1 MPDMENGTKIIFFQ
15 KKKKIPKL
23 LEDLKFTNNR
33 YTIAIDASVYTKKGP
48 LSSFYKEKNSK
59 NMKFRACRA
68 LRSNQ
73 RNRLKTENMMK

>member
-15 KKKKIPKL
+15 KKNIFSKL

-33 YTIAIDASVYTKKGP
+33 YTIDASVYTKKGP